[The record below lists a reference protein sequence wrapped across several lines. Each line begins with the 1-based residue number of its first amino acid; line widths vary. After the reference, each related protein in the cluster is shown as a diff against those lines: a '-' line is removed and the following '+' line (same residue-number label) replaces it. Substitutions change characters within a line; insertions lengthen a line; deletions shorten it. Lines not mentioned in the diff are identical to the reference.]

1 MRTLFRTIL
10 GATLASLMAL
20 PAFALN
26 VTDPVKI
33 NEVSYDPFEVPEDP
47 FEYLELY
54 NAGGTTVYLDGAV
67 ISDEG
72 NNGTGE
78 TTFKFPGTPGGTTIP
93 LAPGGYMLL
102 VGDATGSTLGPDYE
116 FYGGGTDSDD
126 PLVPNLTKTAGA
138 TATEFQLGNSGDGV
152 VLAIGTTTGSIIPC
166 VEVVDGMSYETG
178 GTGETNAM
186 SSTVCSD
193 PAPNPGYT
201 NGGGSGIQTL
211 QRCPNGSD
219 SDNST
224 TDFVVANRTPK
235 AANLCG
241 ASPPVIANLRYA
253 PCFVTAGLQVTLTC
267 TVTDPDNDVT
277 LVRAY
282 YKLDTAATYD
292 SLNMSVGLPTEY
304 SATLPGKP
312 DQSHVLYYVMARDAV
327 GNTVKNPSSAP
338 SFNRSYR
345 VGLQTIASLQ
355 VPQAD
360 SCGTSTLDTKAVNV
374 VGVVTHKAYEYSD
387 DFFYI
392 QQGTA
397 VNSGIKV
404 FAPDS
409 AFVPDSGDSV
419 RVSGYLDEY
428 RCATEIVLFAD
439 CGTIL
444 GHNRKVR
451 ARQLASLADVE
462 LEQNESMLVTIQGPI
477 TAVAGFDTTIVGP
490 NTFIEFRAT
499 TGADTAWVGDDTF
512 YPDGVGYTIV
522 PEPGMTFDAL
532 TGIVGVRVKTA
543 SDNST
548 ILRLEPRRDNDVDRD
563 WTDAG
568 DPDRL
573 DVVRAFHLRQNAP
586 NPFNPVTT
594 IEFAVPAPGR
604 VALRI
609 YDTRGQLVRTL
620 LDTQFAAPK
629 HDRVAWD
636 GRDDAGKVVSSG
648 VYFYKLETADQTAT
662 RKMLLL
668 K

>member
-1 MRTLFRTIL
+1 ML
-10 GATLASLMAL
+10 GLTVASLLAL
-20 PAFALN
+20 PALALN
-26 VTDPVKI
+26 VNDPVKI
-33 NEVSYDPFEVPEDP
+33 NEVSYDPPESPEEP

-54 NAGGTTVYLDGAV
+54 NAGGSTVYLDGAV

-72 NNGTGE
+72 NNGTAE
-78 TTFKFPGTPGGTTIP
+78 ATFQFPGIPGGTTIP
-93 LAPGGYMLL
+93 LAPGAYLL
-102 VGDATGSTLGPDYE
+102 ITSDATGSTLGPDYE
-116 FYGGGTDSDD
+116 FYGGVSDTDD
-126 PLVPNLTKTAGA
+126 PLVPNLVKTSG
-138 TATEFQLGNSGDGV
+138 TATDMFLGNSGDGV
-152 VLAIGTTTGSIIPC
+152 VLAIGTTMGSIIPC
-166 VEVVDGMSYETG
+166 AEVVDGASWEGG

-193 PAPNPGYT
+193 PAPHAGYVNT
-201 NGGGSGIQTL
+201 PQSL

-241 ASPPVIANLRYA
+241 FSPPVIANLRYA
-253 PCFVTAGLQVTLTC
+253 PCFVTAGVQVTLTC

-282 YKLDTAATYD
+282 YKLEAAASYD
-292 SLNMSVGLPTEY
+292 SVTMTQGLPTEY
-304 SATLPGKP
+304 SAILPGQA

-327 GNTVKNPSSAP
+327 GNTVKNPSTAP

-355 VPQAD
+355 VPLAD
-360 SCGTSTLDTKAVNV
+360 SCGTSTLDGKAVNV
-374 VGVVTHKAYEYSD
+374 VGVVTHHAYEYSD

-397 VNSGIKV
+397 ANSGIKV

-409 AFVPDSGDSV
+409 AFVPVYADSV

-462 LEQNESMLVTIQGPI
+462 LEQNESMLVTVQGPM
-477 TAVAGFDTTIVGP
+477 TAVAGFDTTTVGQT
-490 NTFIEFRAT
+490 NFIEFRAAA
-499 TGADTAWVGDDTF
+499 GGDTAWVGDDTF
-512 YPDGVGYTIV
+512 FPDGIGYTIV
-522 PEPGMTFDAL
+522 PEPGMSFDAL
-532 TGIVGVRVKTA
+532 TGIVGARLKNTF
-543 SDNST
+543 DNVT

-563 WTDAG
+563 WTDLD
-568 DPDRL
+568 DPDQL
-573 DVVRAFHLRQNAP
+573 AVVRAFHLRQNAP
-586 NPFNPVTT
+586 NPFNPATV
-594 IEFAVPAPGR
+594 IEFAVPSPGR

-629 HDRVAWD
+629 HARVAWD
-636 GRDDAGKVVSSG
+636 GRDDAGRVVSSG
-648 VYFYKLETADQTAT
+648 VYFYKLETADHVAS